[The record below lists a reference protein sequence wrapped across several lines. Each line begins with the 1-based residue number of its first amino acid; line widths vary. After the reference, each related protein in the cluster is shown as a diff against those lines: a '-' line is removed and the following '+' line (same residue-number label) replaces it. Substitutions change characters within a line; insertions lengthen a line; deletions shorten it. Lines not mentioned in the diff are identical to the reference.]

1 MKDAASSSI
10 YGSRAANGVIL
21 ITTRKA
27 DREVKP
33 TVTYTGYFAMQK
45 PTALPEMLDAV
56 EYLTLLKEATSN
68 VNKSWGYTQ
77 EDIDAVING
86 TDPNFRANTNWIKE
100 ITRDYAPQHGH
111 NVNINGGNKNMGY
124 YLSYGNLTTSGL
136 MVGNGYHATRNNV
149 RMKLNTELF
158 DRLTIEGNVSYTD
171 VDNWTPASSDSENSG
186 LFYQALRSSPLTPV
200 KFTDGQWGYGGSS
213 ANPIAQAYDGGF
225 INYHKRETSLNFSA
239 GLRIIDG
246 LTAKV
251 QYATRLVDVLRKQQQ
266 NIIQHFYPDTE
277 TPLAYTSNTSKF
289 SQRDIAQRYQNVMA
303 QVDYDKTIGK
313 HSFHILAGFS
323 QEWQLYQQMDASR
336 QDLVSNDLH
345 VLNAGTDLQTNSG
358 YDNHWAIR
366 SGFGRVN
373 YNFNDRAIW

>member
-1 MKDAASSSI
+1 
-10 YGSRAANGVIL
+10 
-21 ITTRKA
+21 
-27 DREVKP
+27 
-33 TVTYTGYFAMQK
+33 
-45 PTALPEMLDAV
+45 
-56 EYLTLLKEATSN
+56 
-68 VNKSWGYTQ
+68 
-77 EDIDAVING
+77 
-86 TDPNFRANTNWIKE
+86 
-100 ITRDYAPQHGH
+100 
-111 NVNINGGNKNMGY
+111 
-124 YLSYGNLTTSGL
+124 

-171 VDNWTPASSDSENSG
+171 VDNWTPASSDSGNSG

-289 SQRDIAQRYQNVMA
+289 SHRSIM
-303 QVDYDKTIGK
+303 
-313 HSFHILAGFS
+313 
-323 QEWQLYQQMDASR
+323 
-336 QDLVSNDLH
+336 
-345 VLNAGTDLQTNSG
+345 
-358 YDNHWAIR
+358 IR
-366 SGFGRVN
+366 R
-373 YNFNDRAIW
+373 